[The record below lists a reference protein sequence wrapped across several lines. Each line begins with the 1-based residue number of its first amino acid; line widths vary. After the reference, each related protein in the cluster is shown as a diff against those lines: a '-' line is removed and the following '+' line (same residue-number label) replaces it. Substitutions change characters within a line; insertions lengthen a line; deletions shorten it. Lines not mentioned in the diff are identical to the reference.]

1 MEKINIYNICN
12 EYIKNQT
19 NNHYFSIPY
28 DNKVNLVTNVKELD
42 NNLKINSI
50 TLMPVIIKKETDY
63 EYNDLLII
71 SNNHE
76 QLSSIYDI
84 LTNDEYF
91 DLDPDRLIFHID
103 ELLYNSSNAL
113 LQEVRNKKNFILKK
127 DLKNTI
133 IYYDRGE
140 KYGNVFDKHKIEENQ
155 RYIILGET
163 NQDLIYL
170 YLNY

>member
-1 MEKINIYNICN
+1 
-12 EYIKNQT
+12 
-19 NNHYFSIPY
+19 
-28 DNKVNLVTNVKELD
+28 
-42 NNLKINSI
+42 
-50 TLMPVIIKKETDY
+50 MPVIIKKETDY

-71 SNNHE
+71 SNTHE

-127 DLKNTI
+127 KPSEHGYLL
-133 IYYDRGE
+133 RPWR
-140 KYGNVFDKHKIEENQ
+140 KIWKRFRQ
-155 RYIILGET
+155 T
-163 NQDLIYL
+163 
-170 YLNY
+170 